1 MFSIGIGVTF
11 IGQLAKFIHQ
21 NILELERLLPDF
33 ILVTTKQKPMASS
46 AVREVRRENQDVG
59 ALTALVGLVPF
70 VCLNN
75 NGLWT

>member
-1 MFSIGIGVTF
+1 MFSIGVDVKF

-46 AVREVRRENQDVG
+46 AVREAKRENQDAG
-59 ALTALVGLVPF
+59 ALTPLVGLVLSM
-70 VCLNN
+70 CLN
-75 NGLWT
+75 LDIRI